1 MLMKTS
7 VCPAVTLAMNI
18 PHSSDEIIMMA
29 IGEINIT
36 LNEKNLNELIRGIS
50 MDEVGKFD
58 FMVSS
63 LTNVFGKKY
72 DDMEYLRLEVIRK
85 QFIIINNIYHRP
97 LSDPNTLVMSL
108 ANQHILDAG
117 ERIVPTVIHS
127 LESIDI
133 KWLGL
138 NAKQYEIIT
147 TNEMKIGIL
156 AFCGVH
162 GHCTE
167 SGSMPFA
174 PVRYSV
180 KTAREAV
187 TKLKQVIV

>member
-18 PHSSDEIIMMA
+18 PHPSDGIIMMA

-36 LNEKNLNELIRGIS
+36 FHEKNLNELVRGIL

-63 LTNVFGKKY
+63 LTNVFG
-72 DDMEYLRLEVIRK
+72 DDMEYLRLEVISK
-85 QFIIINNIYHRP
+85 QFIIINNIHHRP

-108 ANQHILDAG
+108 ANQHILGAG
-117 ERIVPTVIHS
+117 ERIVPSVIHS